1 MKQLGGKSALVAGML
16 AAIAASV
23 CCVGPLVLFVLG
35 IGGAWASNMTALE
48 PYRPIFICLTLLFL
62 GWAFRKLY
70 LVSQI
75 CTPGTPCADPRKVKQ
90 QRIIF
95 WVVTALIFGL
105 LAVPR
110 LALLFY

>member
-48 PYRPIFICLTLLFL
+48 PYRPIFICLTCFFWDGLFASYT
-62 GWAFRKLY
+62 WY
-70 LVSQI
+70 
-75 CTPGTPCADPRKVKQ
+75 PR
-90 QRIIF
+90 F
-95 WVVTALIFGL
+95 ALR
-105 LAVPR
+105 VR
-110 LALLFY
+110 LAPIHAR